1 MSPAP
6 VQQHTFSATVE
17 LDGEQ
22 IVDSFDKFEG
32 GDVKAESKAY
42 RPGGMVASIVLP
54 APQTTEAITVTRYFD
69 AERDLP
75 MLPTIKSKM
84 NRPAIVVVSVLG
96 PDGKPKGDATSYNG
110 YLSGISMPK
119 FDSTSDGG
127 AAELGLTF
135 TVSDS

>member
-6 VQQHTFSATVE
+6 VQQHTFSATVN

-32 GDVKAESKAY
+32 GDIKAESKSY
-42 RPGGMVASIVLP
+42 RPGGMVASIILP

-75 MLPTIKSKM
+75 MLTRIKGKM
-84 NRPAIVVVSVLG
+84 NRPATISVSVLDA
-96 PDGKPKGDATSYNG
+96 DGQPKGTPQIYNG
-110 YLSGISMPK
+110 ALSGIVMPK
-119 FDSTSDGG
+119 FDSTSDGA

-135 TVSDS
+135 TISDS